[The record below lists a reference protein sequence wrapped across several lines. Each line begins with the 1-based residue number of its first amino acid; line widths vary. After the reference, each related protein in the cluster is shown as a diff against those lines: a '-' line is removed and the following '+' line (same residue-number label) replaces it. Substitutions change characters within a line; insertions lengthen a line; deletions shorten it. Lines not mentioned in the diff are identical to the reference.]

1 MNMSFFDLHMHSAF
15 SEGESSLEQ
24 LATAAK
30 QLGYKGIC
38 LAEYYKNDEQI
49 KKLKTEI
56 ERIKQK
62 AGIEI
67 FLGFE
72 ARNLKELNVL
82 REKRK
87 RFDVLLV
94 RGGDLRLNREAV
106 ETPEV
111 DILTHPE
118 FERQD
123 CGMNHILMKAASKNN
138 VAIEINF
145 REVLVSSKR
154 TRSMI
159 LRHMTQNIKLAKKF
173 KAPIIVCSGALSH
186 WDVVDPQCLI
196 SFVNLLG
203 LELNEAKNTISK
215 VPEKIIKQIK
225 ERKSEDWIVPGVK
238 VVK

>member
-1 MNMSFFDLHMHSAF
+1 MQYFDLHLHSAF
-15 SEGESSLEQ
+15 SGGSSSLEQ
-24 LATAAK
+24 LASTAK
-30 QLGYKGIC
+30 SLGYKGIC
-38 LAEYYKNDEQI
+38 FAEYYKNDEQI
-49 KKLKTEI
+49 KKLNAETEKV
-56 ERIKQK
+56 RQK
-62 AGIEI
+62 VGIEI

-72 ARNLKELNVL
+72 ARNLKELSIL
-82 REKRK
+82 KERRK
-87 RFDVLLV
+87 RFDILLA

-145 REVLVSSKR
+145 REVLVSSKK

-173 KAPIIVCSGALSH
+173 KAPIIACSGALSH
-186 WDVVDPQCLI
+186 WDIVDPQCLI
-196 SFVNLLG
+196 SFVSLLG

-225 ERKSEDWIVPGVK
+225 ERKSENWVLPGVK
-238 VVK
+238 IVKYK

>member
-1 MNMSFFDLHMHSAF
+1 MSFFDLHMHSAF

-72 ARNLKELNVL
+72 ARNLKELNIL
-82 REKRK
+82 RERRK

-118 FERQD
+118 YERQD

-145 REVLVSSKR
+145 REVLVSSKK

-159 LRHMTQNIKLAKKF
+159 LKHMTQNIKLAKKF

-215 VPEKIIKQIK
+215 VPERIIKQIK

>member
-1 MNMSFFDLHMHSAF
+1 MIMSFFDLHMHSAF

-72 ARNLKELNVL
+72 ARNLKELNIL
-82 REKRK
+82 RERRK

-118 FERQD
+118 YERQD

-145 REVLVSSKR
+145 REVLVSSKK

-159 LRHMTQNIKLAKKF
+159 LKHMTQNIKLAKKF

-215 VPEKIIKQIK
+215 VPERIIKQIK

>member
-1 MNMSFFDLHMHSAF
+1 MNYFDLHVHSAF
-15 SEGESSLEQ
+15 SEGSSSLGQ

-30 QLGYKGIC
+30 ELGYKGLC

-56 ERIKQK
+56 EKIEQK
-62 AGIEI
+62 VGIEI

-72 ARNLKELNVL
+72 ARNLKELSIL
-82 REKRK
+82 KERRK
-87 RFDVLLV
+87 RFDILLV

-123 CGMNHILMKAASKNN
+123 CGMNHVLMKAANKNN

-159 LRHMTQNIKLAKKF
+159 LKHMLQNIKLAKKY
-173 KAPIIVCSGALSH
+173 KIPIIACSGALSH
-186 WDVVDPQCLI
+186 WDICDPQCLI
-196 SFVNLLG
+196 SFVSLLG
-203 LELNEAKNTISK
+203 LELNEAKATASK
-215 VPEKIIKQIK
+215 IPEKILKQIK
-225 ERKSEDWIVPGVK
+225 ERRDEKWIMPGVK
-238 VVK
+238 VVKRG